1 MVWSPADLL
10 WSLTNRPQFTVFESI
25 CANLFLALVASLGI
39 TPAYNLIRGSQFN
52 PKGKH
57 VYLTGGSTGLGRAVA
72 IDLAKQGA
80 HVTIVARKEGPLKE
94 TVELMKQAAA
104 SRKDAPDQKFHWIS
118 ADVTDKEQAARA
130 LGEAAANFGG
140 RVPEVIITCAGIS
153 IPKLFIENEVEDFE
167 VQMKLNYFGSLYTI
181 HEGAKRMVS
190 AGVKGKIV
198 MVSSTMGLIGFAGYS
213 SYSPT
218 KFALRGLAESLRNE
232 FLLYGISTHI
242 YYAGTMFT
250 PGYETEN
257 LTKPLVTRQI
267 EGSHGLTPEE
277 AAKGLMAGL
286 RKGHFAVTTDF
297 DTNFLRVAA
306 KGVTPSANIG
316 WDYVLSL
323 VAPFAATQVL
333 WEFNYKVKK
342 FGKSLVKKEL

>member
-10 WSLTNRPQFTVFESI
+10 WSLTGRAHLTVFESI
-25 CANLFLALVASLGI
+25 CANLFLALIAAQGI
-39 TPAYNLIRGSQFN
+39 SPVYNLIKGSQFK

-57 VYLTGGSTGLGRAVA
+57 VYLTGGSTGLGRAIA

-104 SRKDAPDQKFHWIS
+104 ARKDPIDQKFHYIS
-118 ADVTDKEQAARA
+118 ADVTDKEQAVRA
-130 LGEAAANFGG
+130 LDAASTHFGG
-140 RVPEVIITCAGIS
+140 QVPEIIMTCAGIS
-153 IPKLFIENEVEDFE
+153 IPKLFIENAVEDFE
-167 VQMKLNYFGSLYTI
+167 VQMKLNYFGTLYTI
-181 HEGAKRMVS
+181 HEASKRMVQT
-190 AGVKGKIV
+190 GVKGKIV
-198 MVSSTMGLIGFAGYS
+198 MVSSTMGLIGFAGYA
-213 SYSPT
+213 SYAPT

-257 LTKPLVTRQI
+257 LTKPLVTREI
-267 EGSHGLTPEE
+267 EGSSGLTPDE
-277 AAKGLMAGL
+277 AAKGLMSGL
-286 RKGHFAVTTDF
+286 KKGWFAITTDF
-297 DTNFLRVAA
+297 DTNFLRVAS
-306 KGVTPSANIG
+306 KGVTPSTNVG
-316 WDYVLSL
+316 LDYLLSI

-342 FGKSLVKKEL
+342 FGKSLIKKEL